1 MYRVSVLVSN
11 NLFASNWFFFYR
23 GIVFCLHTTIVGV
36 NECAN
41 DPCNGHQCLQ
51 KISGYAC
58 QCSDGFHGTHCELK
72 PDYCKQDPCQNGASC
87 NNTEDGKYTCLCPDG
102 FKGIRCEKKI
112 GNI

>member
-1 MYRVSVLVSN
+1 MPFHQRV
-11 NLFASNWFFFYR
+11 FFISWYAICSTQNY
-23 GIVFCLHTTIVGV
+23 IVHVGV
-36 NECAN
+36 NECDK

-58 QCSDGFHGTHCELK
+58 QCSNGSHGTHCELK
-72 PDYCKQDPCQNGASC
+72 PDYCKQEPCQNGASC

-102 FKGIRCEKKI
+102 FKGIRCEKQI